1 MFIQFEV
8 RDTIRGYQEAASIMY
23 NSKIRI
29 TLENAIRIVFGEL
42 YLDASFSHKYVIGS
56 RINTCVH
63 PKSLTSLSDKQLS
76 TINPRASFVILRHH
90 DRSKLNNSLELLASD
105 KAVFGPTC
113 YPLNLD
119 YELHLDKCMYTFT
132 VYDCDLNHTIMGF
145 FSGGSR
151 IIY

>member
-1 MFIQFEV
+1 
-8 RDTIRGYQEAASIMY
+8 MY

-29 TLENAIRIVFGEL
+29 TLEKCNKNRVRRTLSICI
-42 YLDASFSHKYVIGS
+42 FSHMYVIGS

-90 DRSKLNNSLELLASD
+90 DRSKLNNSFELLASD

-119 YELHLDKCMYTFT
+119 YELQLDKCMYTCT
-132 VYDCDLNHTIMGF
+132 VCDCDLNHTIMGF